1 MYKIGDFSNM
11 SKTTIKALRYYEK
24 EGLLKPV
31 YVDLNTGY
39 RYYETSQLVE
49 ISKIISLRQIGLSI
63 KDIKNIIDGYDMENI
78 LNKRKKEIE
87 DNLTIFNTQLSKIN
101 YLLEE
106 NNMKNEIFIK
116 EIPSYI
122 IYYRDGI
129 ISDFSK
135 ISEFVLQ
142 SGTECAKVNPNLK
155 CVTPNY
161 CYISYLD
168 GEYKEKDI
176 KIRYAEAVEKFGN
189 ETNQVKF
196 MKADAITTVCIYHKG
211 SYENLRD
218 SYNTILKYI
227 EDNNYEIIDN
237 VRECYIDGCWN
248 KDNVDD
254 YLTEIQFPV
263 NKK

>member
-31 YVDLNTGY
+31 YIDQNTGY

-87 DNLTIFNTQLSKIN
+87 YNLTIFNTQLSKIN
-101 YLLEE
+101 YLLEG

-196 MKADAITTVCIYHKG
+196 MKADAITAVCIYHKG

>member
-1 MYKIGDFSNM
+1 MYKIGDFSSM

-31 YVDLNTGY
+31 YIDQNTGY

-63 KDIKNIIDGYDMENI
+63 KDIKNILNGCDMKSI
-78 LNKRKKEIE
+78 LNKRKKEIKE
-87 DNLTIFNTQLSKIN
+87 NLIIYTTQLSKIN

-122 IYYRDGI
+122 VYYSDGI

-135 ISEFVLQ
+135 IPEFVLER
-142 SGTECAKVNPNLK
+142 GAECAKANPNLK
-155 CVTPNY
+155 CITPNY

-168 GEYKEKDI
+168 GEYKEENI
-176 KIRYAEAVEKFGN
+176 KIRYAEAVEEFGE
-189 ETNQVKF
+189 ETKQIKF
-196 MKADAITTVCIYHKG
+196 MKTTPVTAVCIYHKG
-211 SYENLRD
+211 SYENLRQ
-218 SYNTILKYI
+218 SYNIILKYI
-227 EDNNYEIIDN
+227 EDNGYEIIDN

-248 KDNVDD
+248 KDNSDD
-254 YLTEIQFPV
+254 YLTEIEFPV
-263 NKK
+263 RKK